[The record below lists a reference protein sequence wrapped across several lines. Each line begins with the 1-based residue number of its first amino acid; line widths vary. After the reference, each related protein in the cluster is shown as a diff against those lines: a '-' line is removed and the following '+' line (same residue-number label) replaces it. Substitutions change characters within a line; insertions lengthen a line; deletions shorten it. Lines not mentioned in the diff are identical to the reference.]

1 MKFLTLRTL
10 VLSILL
16 ISGLSYALAQN
27 NSLNFFPGDYV
38 SVSNPADFNVGAS
51 TDFSIEAVIKTTFN
65 GSQRRCIFS
74 KMVDNFD
81 PNQAITGYQLWA
93 WDGNLQLEWFENG
106 NGPFTISGTTNISDA
121 QCHHVAVVVD
131 RSAQNAK
138 LYVDGVLEADVT
150 DTRYG
155 LDIDNIAPVYI
166 GRDRTAG
173 GAFYWYG
180 DLDEVAFFK
189 RVRTNSEIAQS
200 ALSEISATEADL
212 TGYWKFNSGVDGA
225 DNTGVTTATDETG
238 GNDGTLINFD
248 LTGTQVVTNAPD
260 GVPGSPPVVAG
271 TWKTT
276 PCGLLP
282 APPPGG
288 GQNNALNFLQG
299 DYIAVDNPDD
309 FEVGANT
316 DFTIQAVVKTT
327 FNANNQRRCI
337 FSKMVDNFDPNQAI
351 TGYQL
356 WAWDGKLALEWYENG
371 NGPFFIASTTD
382 ITDAQCHHVAVV
394 VDRNA
399 QNAKLYVDGV
409 LEADVTDTRY
419 GLDIDNIAPVYI
431 GRDRTGSG
439 GFYWYGDMDEVA
451 FFNSARTA
459 SEISQSSTNAL
470 SGTESGLIGYWKL
483 DSGVDGADNTG
494 IITAIDETG
503 GNNGTLINFDLTGT
517 EVVTNAPDGVPGS
530 PPVVTGTWKTSPCG
544 LLPPS
549 PPQENVLNF
558 AADDYILVNNPTDF
572 EVGTS
577 TDFTI
582 EAIVKTTFNGP
593 TQRRCIFSKMVDNFD
608 PNQAITGYQLWA
620 WDGKLALEWFEN
632 GNGPFYISSNTTI
645 SDGECHH
652 VAVVVDRSAQ
662 NAKLY
667 VDGVLETDVTDTR
680 YGIDIDNI
688 APVYIGRD
696 RTAGGAF
703 YWYGDLDEVAF
714 FAATRT
720 TAEIAQSVTTPLT
733 GSETGLIGYWK
744 FDSGV
749 DGADNTG
756 VTTAIDETGG
766 NNGTLINFDLTGTQ
780 VVTNAPDGV
789 PGSPPVVVG
798 TWKSNTCSL
807 SAPPPPAPTE
817 SVQSGAWDDPNTWGP
832 GGVPTPDTDVMIGNG
847 NTVTLP
853 VAATQVAKS
862 VCVMPSSALVV
873 PATAALTITGSHP
886 IPNSATGE
894 TAALLSEGIT
904 NVGGTLNIAPDPAGP
919 LPTKGLVSNGVMA
932 IAENAEV
939 NIDNVTDVA
948 LETGPNSETDNEGDI
963 NIGLQS
969 TSEFEQAMDTK
980 GNFRHKKGSLT
991 ISKKAK
997 KGVKYTKQFDNSSRM
1012 VFVPNTPPQT
1022 LLAALQYQLIF
1033 VNTMSTSNTIFS
1045 FELGATIEGSGTIG
1059 SVGFVSNGGELIAGN
1074 SPGIIGFDAAVDL
1087 SPSPFIMEVDAPVEP
1102 ALDYDQISVAGDL
1115 TLGSTLD
1122 VAINYAPTN
1131 GDVVTLV
1138 EATSITG
1145 QFSAITSAVPLAP
1158 EWELKYNFP
1167 NTGQVSLA
1175 YIVDADD
1182 DGIPDD
1188 QDNCPAIA
1196 NANQLDTDGDLD
1208 GDACDDDDDNDGVL
1222 DVNDLD
1228 PLDAFVCADSDGDGC
1243 DDCSSGTNDPNNDG
1257 ADNDSDGVCDAGDP
1271 DDDNDGIAD
1280 VNDLDPFDPFVCAD
1294 SDGDTCDDCAS
1305 GTNDPNNDGTDTDAD
1320 GLCDTGDLDDDE
1332 DGILD
1337 ADEIACGSDPLDAGS
1352 TCEVCDGQDNDG
1364 DGQTDE
1370 DAGCTG
1376 PTYCTSAGQNSS
1388 SEWIDRV
1395 RVGGLLDNTSGNDG
1409 GYGDYTGTVIDL
1421 GIGTSEYFQLTPGFS
1436 NGYYKE
1442 KWRVWIDYNH
1452 DGDFDDAGERIF
1464 QRGGT
1469 GTVKGWITIPTT
1481 VTPGPT
1487 RMRVSMRFKKNPQPC
1502 QTLPYGE
1509 VEDYTVNL
1517 VNPAC
1522 DPLPANWY
1530 SQDIGYANYTG
1541 SACYDAN
1548 TGEYTI
1554 SSSGADIYGAV
1565 DKFHFAYTE
1574 LCGDG
1579 EIIAKVNDIK
1589 ATGSYALAGV
1599 MFRKNLNK
1607 KSKYAGMLKRPN
1619 GKVLF
1624 QSRYQYAGFTGSGQS
1639 SGAVPGWIRVTR
1651 IGNTFTGYKST
1662 DGANWTPTYTSTVSM
1677 PSCVK
1682 VGLAVSSYNTQLVNA
1697 SLFDNV
1703 QVNSLANAR
1712 LANNDLSIEEI
1723 REMLNPNGA
1732 RPADGS
1738 TQEED
1743 AQLTIDEELEGVAV
1757 AVFPNPA
1764 SNWINVRFDDPGNRE
1779 DASYQLYDT
1788 HGRVI
1793 QTGTL
1798 DVSLIDQ
1805 IRIEELP
1812 EGVYMIRITHQEIV
1826 SEHTIVKME

>member
-1 MKFLTLRTL
+1 MNRFSTDYVPPGFASPFKNSFILSRMLLTGVLSLLVFAGFSQSTPCVPGEIPITLPDGSTL
-10 VLSILL
+10 VVHPTDNLSLTSATLMSFGPQQDLSLPNYSTVASANAATEDGFANTEAIVTEQGAYLQGDYAANICKQLAIQTGCDWYLPTAGELEAMYQQLGPPGTGQMTSTSSEGYWSSTELNGSIMWRKIFTNGVLNGGFKTFSNKCRCVRKEVVAADYGINTTGGTL
-16 ISGLSYALAQN
+16 IITDNSGNGETLTVSETNGTDITFNATGRTYSIDGGAVTAMPVSIPLAGITAVTIN
-27 NSLNFFPGDYV
+27 AGDGDDVVEFNTYFSAMPSLTVNGDDGNDKVYSLGGGITMATDANLDLDLTNDASPGDEDEIDLQPVNNNVISFFTV
-38 SVSNPADFNVGAS
+38 SGTGTATVRVSKSIVLGVRSRITTENGDLLLEGNWNTTTPGSFAGVTLNLIANVGAS
-51 TDFSIEAVIKTTFN
+51 GAGQVTVRGKGGDTGTDNHGVFVTGATLNGGTTGTVLVEGQGGASVDNNNNGVVVANSGGTITSLGANVTVNGTGGGTGTSADNDGVSIEGSAGIGSGGSGDIVVAGIGGSSTGANNRGVGLFGAAVIGTAASTGDLTVTGTKGANSAGAEDITIANAGAFQGGATITVNSTAGGF
-65 GSQRRCIFS
+65 R
-74 KMVDNFD
+74 
-81 PNQAITGYQLWA
+81 PN
-93 WDGNLQLEWFENG
+93 
-106 NGPFTISGTTNISDA
+106 
-121 QCHHVAVVVD
+121 
-131 RSAQNAK
+131 
-138 LYVDGVLEADVT
+138 
-150 DTRYG
+150 
-155 LDIDNIAPVYI
+155 NIAPGLINTSTTEASTFGAGAKMIYYV
-166 GRDRTAG
+166 GGPGMSGATAG
-173 GAFYWYG
+173 QHLPLRGNGLIDLNGVELVVEGSYIPVTG
-180 DLDEVAFFK
+180 DILMV
-189 RVRTNSEIAQS
+189 VI
-200 ALSEISATEADL
+200 
-212 TGYWKFNSGVDGA
+212 
-225 DNTGVTTATDETG
+225 
-238 GNDGTLINFD
+238 NDGTDPIQGLFTYNGVTLNPGDPLPNF
-248 LTGTQVVTNAPD
+248 Q
-260 GVPGSPPVVAG
+260 GSTAS
-271 TWKTT
+271 
-276 PCGLLP
+276 
-282 APPPGG
+282 
-288 GQNNALNFLQG
+288 
-299 DYIAVDNPDD
+299 
-309 FEVGANT
+309 
-316 DFTIQAVVKTT
+316 FTI
-327 FNANNQRRCI
+327 N
-337 FSKMVDNFDPNQAI
+337 
-351 TGYQL
+351 Y
-356 WAWDGKLALEWYENG
+356 
-371 NGPFFIASTTD
+371 
-382 ITDAQCHHVAVV
+382 
-394 VDRNA
+394 
-399 QNAKLYVDGV
+399 
-409 LEADVTDTRY
+409 
-419 GLDIDNIAPVYI
+419 
-431 GRDRTGSG
+431 
-439 GFYWYGDMDEVA
+439 
-451 FFNSARTA
+451 
-459 SEISQSSTNAL
+459 
-470 SGTESGLIGYWKL
+470 
-483 DSGVDGADNTG
+483 
-494 IITAIDETG
+494 TG
-503 GNNGTLINFDLTGT
+503 GDGND
-517 EVVTNAPDGVPGS
+517 VV
-530 PPVVTGTWKTSPCG
+530 
-544 LLPPS
+544 
-549 PPQENVLNF
+549 
-558 AADDYILVNNPTDF
+558 
-572 EVGTS
+572 
-577 TDFTI
+577 
-582 EAIVKTTFNGP
+582 
-593 TQRRCIFSKMVDNFD
+593 
-608 PNQAITGYQLWA
+608 
-620 WDGKLALEWFEN
+620 
-632 GNGPFYISSNTTI
+632 ISSPL
-645 SDGECHH
+645 E
-652 VAVVVDRSAQ
+652 SA
-662 NAKLY
+662 
-667 VDGVLETDVTDTR
+667 
-680 YGIDIDNI
+680 
-688 APVYIGRD
+688 
-696 RTAGGAF
+696 
-703 YWYGDLDEVAF
+703 
-714 FAATRT
+714 
-720 TAEIAQSVTTPLT
+720 
-733 GSETGLIGYWK
+733 
-744 FDSGV
+744 
-749 DGADNTG
+749 
-756 VTTAIDETGG
+756 
-766 NNGTLINFDLTGTQ
+766 
-780 VVTNAPDGV
+780 
-789 PGSPPVVVG
+789 
-798 TWKSNTCSL
+798 
-807 SAPPPPAPTE
+807 
-817 SVQSGAWDDPNTWGP
+817 QSGAWDDPLTWTT
-832 GGVPTPDTDVMIGNG
+832 GVPTANTEVLIGG
-847 NTVTLP
+847 GHTVTTP
-853 VAATQVAKS
+853 TATTLTAKS
-862 VCVMPSSALVV
+862 VCVESNSALVV
-873 PATAALTITGSHP
+873 PATSTLRLTGRVP